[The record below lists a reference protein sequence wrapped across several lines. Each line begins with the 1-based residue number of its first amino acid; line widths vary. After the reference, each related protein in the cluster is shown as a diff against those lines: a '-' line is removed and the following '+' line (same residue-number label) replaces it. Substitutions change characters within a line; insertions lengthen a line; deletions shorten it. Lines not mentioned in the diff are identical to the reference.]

1 MITVIGSLNYD
12 LVTYTDTV
20 PAAGETTQANAFEK
34 HLGGKGLNEALACAR
49 LMPRSQRLVRMI
61 GHVGSDAFGRELM
74 TCLEE
79 LGVDTEHVRTIEG
92 QSLGVAVIL
101 VEASGENRI
110 LITAGANGDLKPSE
124 REFEQYFTVDA
135 GYVVLQNEFPRPLET
150 IGWIK
155 RHRPSI
161 NIAYNPSPFKPE
173 LVTAEALSQVDLL
186 IVNEGEARGVARLV
200 GEDNQEFEPLAAEL
214 VKHLNPHNVCTV
226 IITLGARGC
235 VYALGREVASVA
247 SVKVDKVVD
256 TTGAGDTFFGGV
268 VLQLSLGRDIGT
280 AVRFA
285 TVASSIAIGVKGAA
299 ESIPT
304 LEQVQLMN
312 I

>member
-1 MITVIGSLNYD
+1 MITVVGSLNYD

-49 LMPRSQRLVRMI
+49 LLPRSQRLVRMI
-61 GHVGSDAFGRELM
+61 GHVGSDAFGRELRSA
-74 TCLEE
+74 LVE
-79 LGVDTEHVRTIEG
+79 LGVDTEHVSTIEG

-124 REFEQYFTVDA
+124 RELEQYFADDA

-150 IGWIK
+150 ISWIK

-235 VYALGREVASVA
+235 VYAQGREVASVA

-268 VLQLSLGRDIGT
+268 VLQLSLGRDIGA
-280 AVRFA
+280 AVWFA

-304 LEQVQLMN
+304 LAQVQLMN